1 MTTTNTKPPQ
11 IELKANVSGSTTIK
25 IKPGKHLSAA
35 LVALAVSIPVSEYL
49 ALPLAEKCGL
59 FAGQKAVEHNKQIF
73 YANCMRNWA
82 GAEKP
87 LFKTAFVS
95 IDKSAPSPR
104 ILVLGDSFVWGD
116 GYANI
121 NDLLWMKL
129 SRALKERGLQCSV
142 IGSGHPGFS
151 IKSQVKVLPSLI
163 EQVKPDYVICQFI
176 PDDADSGLVQGSQQ
190 PDWLQKARL
199 RTSKYLPYLSE
210 FLFPKIE
217 QIVAIVSKI
226 GGNSD
231 ATDDAGDS
239 KDLDQQFLE
248 GESGKQFVKNL
259 RSLKAICDEAKIPLQ
274 LVTLPT
280 VPDDKYNMDHFAPV
294 VKIAQQNDI
303 AILDLSQG
311 FADYCDRL
319 KRKLQLA
326 DLTDFKRLHNILR
339 INPAN
344 YHPSV
349 ALTTFYARETAKLL
363 IESNLFQKTT
373 NARNLQLS
381 VNDTFP
387 TVCTNLRRDQNCMAD
402 ENSYFF
408 TYPPK
413 QLLYTPV
420 QSEERLLFNFE
431 IPQNLSDISVESAGE
446 AEVTVECTCEDQNL
460 GFDTGKIMFKE
471 TQTRKAVIFHPSLK
485 NVNSVRINIT
495 KDESPKAKMEKKIKF
510 ISRSSKVSAR
520 LTSIGK
526 A

>member
-1 MTTTNTKPPQ
+1 MITTNTKPPK

-35 LVALAVSIPVSEYL
+35 LVALALSIPVSEYL

-121 NDLLWMKL
+121 NDLWWMKL

-176 PDDADSGLVQGSQQ
+176 PDDADSGLVKGSNQ

-199 RTSKYLPYLSE
+199 RTSKYLPNLSE

-217 QIVAIVSKI
+217 QIVAIASKI
-226 GGNSD
+226 GSNYD
-231 ATDDAGDS
+231 ATDNAGSS

-259 RSLKAICDEAKIPLQ
+259 RSLKAICDGAKIPLQ

-294 VKIAQQNDI
+294 VKIARQNNI

-311 FADYCDRL
+311 FADYCNQL
-319 KRKLQLA
+319 KRKLP
-326 DLTDFKRLHNILR
+326 LTDLNDLKRLQNILR

-349 ALTTFYARETAKLL
+349 ALTTYYGKRVADSISHDPLL
-363 IESNLFQKTT
+363 LALASSNT
-373 NARNLQLS
+373 NIDTKDWLI
-381 VNDTFP
+381 NDTLPTILTDLHANKIEKNKASYDFVFP
-387 TVCTNLRRDQNCMAD
+387 PR
-402 ENSYFF
+402 
-408 TYPPK
+408 
-413 QLLYTPV
+413 QLLLKPDTNNT
-420 QSEERLLFNFE
+420 RLLMHFE
-431 IPQNLSDISVESAGE
+431 KPMDLECITIKGNGIATTTIELT
-446 AEVTVECTCEDQNL
+446 AENDEL
-460 GFDTGKIMFKE
+460 GFDPDRIVYSQ
-471 TQTRKAVIFHPSLK
+471 TQTGDDLKFVTKTNKA
-485 NVNSVRINIT
+485 NSMRINISN
-495 KDESPKAKMEKKIKF
+495 DRSPLDKK
-510 ISRSSKVSAR
+510 SKR
-520 LTSIGK
+520 LTLIKSQDLKSVSIRR
-526 A
+526 

>member
-1 MTTTNTKPPQ
+1 MITINTKPPK

-35 LVALAVSIPVSEYL
+35 LVALALSIPVSEYL

-121 NDLLWMKL
+121 NDLWWMKL

-176 PDDADSGLVQGSQQ
+176 PDDADSGLVKGSNQ

-199 RTSKYLPYLSE
+199 RTSKYLPNLSE

-217 QIVAIVSKI
+217 QIVAIASKI
-226 GGNSD
+226 GSNYD
-231 ATDDAGDS
+231 ATDNAGNS

-259 RSLKAICDEAKIPLQ
+259 RSLKAICDGAKIPLQ

-280 VPDDKYNMDHFAPV
+280 VPDDKYNTDHFAPV
-294 VKIAQQNDI
+294 VKIARQNNI
-303 AILDLSQG
+303 TILDLSQG
-311 FADYCDRL
+311 FADYCNQL
-319 KRKLQLA
+319 KRKLPLA
-326 DLTDFKRLHNILR
+326 DLNDLKRLQNILR

-349 ALTTFYARETAKLL
+349 ALTTFYAKQTAESL
-363 IESNLFQKTT
+363 IESNIFRNTTKT
-373 NARNLQLS
+373 RKSNL
-381 VNDTFP
+381 VINDTFP
-387 TVCTNLRRDQNCMAD
+387 TICTNLRPDKNLKNG
-402 ENSYFF
+402 ESSYFF
-408 TYPPK
+408 TYPPRR
-413 QLLYTPV
+413 LLYNI
-420 QSEERLLFNFE
+420 SHNKECLLFNFE
-431 IPQNLSDISVESAGE
+431 SSQNLIDICIESAGE
-446 AEVTVECTCEDQNL
+446 AEITLECTCEDPNL
-460 GFDTGKIMFKE
+460 GFDTEKVKFKE
-471 TQTRKAVIFHPSLK
+471 TMSGTAINFHPNLK
-485 NVNSVRINIT
+485 HVNSVRINIT
-495 KDESPKAKMEKKIKF
+495 KDKSPQTKIEKRIKF
-510 ISRSSKVSAR
+510 IPR
-520 LTSIGK
+520 L
-526 A
+526 

>member
-1 MTTTNTKPPQ
+1 MITINTKPPK

-35 LVALAVSIPVSEYL
+35 LVALALSIPVSEYL

-121 NDLLWMKL
+121 NDLWWMKL

-176 PDDADSGLVQGSQQ
+176 PDDADSGLVKGSNQ
-190 PDWLQKARL
+190 PDWLQKAQL
-199 RTSKYLPYLSE
+199 RTSKYLPNLSE

-217 QIVAIVSKI
+217 QIIAFASKI
-226 GGNSD
+226 GSNSD
-231 ATDDAGDS
+231 ATDNAGNS

-259 RSLKAICDEAKIPLQ
+259 RSLKAICDGAKIPLQ

-294 VKIAQQNDI
+294 VKIARQNDI

-311 FADYCDRL
+311 FADYCNQL
-319 KRKLQLA
+319 KRKLPLA
-326 DLTDFKRLHNILR
+326 DLNDLKRLHNILR

-363 IESNLFQKTT
+363 LESNFFKKTT
-373 NARNLQLS
+373 KAGNLHLS

-387 TVCTNLRRDQNCMAD
+387 TVCTNLRRDQICKAD

-431 IPQNLSDISVESAGE
+431 IPQNLSDISLKSTGE
-446 AEVTVECTCEDQNL
+446 AEITLECTCEDPNL
-460 GFDTGKIMFKE
+460 GFDTGKIIFKQ
-471 TQTRKAVIFHPSLK
+471 TQVGKEVFFHPNLK
-485 NVNSVRINIT
+485 HVNTVRINIT
-495 KDESPKAKMEKKIKF
+495 KDKSPKTKMEKEIKF
-510 ISRSSKVSAR
+510 SYRSSKVSAR

-526 A
+526 V